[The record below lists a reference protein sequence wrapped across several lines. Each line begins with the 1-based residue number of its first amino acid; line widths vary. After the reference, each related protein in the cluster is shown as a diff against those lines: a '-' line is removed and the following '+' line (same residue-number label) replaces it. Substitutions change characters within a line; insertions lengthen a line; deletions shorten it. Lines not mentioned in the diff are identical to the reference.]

1 MKKTM
6 KTAEVLDLIRQG
18 VSVEDIVLSDL
29 EEKRLSFR
37 DALLLVE
44 NGYLVSEKNML
55 YRDSDVVYD
64 PDFEEVEWE
73 GKYSNLKDMLSSK
86 GIAKGKKEEVITIE
100 LSIEDEAVKEWL
112 NNNTAKL
119 KDLVNKLV
127 TDLYHTDQ
135 ILHSK

>member
-55 YRDSDVVYD
+55 YRDSDVIYD

-100 LSIEDEAVKEWL
+100 LSIEDEAVREWL

-119 KDLVNKLV
+119 KDLVNKL
-127 TDLYHTDQ
+127 
-135 ILHSK
+135 

>member
-55 YRDSDVVYD
+55 YRDSDVIYD

>member
-100 LSIEDEAVKEWL
+100 LSIEDEAVREWL

>member
-55 YRDSDVVYD
+55 YRDSDVIYD

-100 LSIEDEAVKEWL
+100 LSIEDEAVREWL